1 MSNFNKVILYLQK
14 IKSRNLGQNQ
24 GNLEHC
30 LVKYYRF
37 SNNKAE
43 ILIADVVKANTIKS
57 VIFNG
62 KTSYRVVRTDNV
74 SDATVLFLDTQ
85 EKTPEDVTTED
96 AIILHETDAITK
108 TRGTATNTISNEQE
122 VDDVSAPIERKFNDL
137 SDKVEKWLQNIED
150 QIIDMQLSNLSE
162 NNVSGKVVT

>member
-14 IKSRNLGQNQ
+14 TKSRNLGQNQ
-24 GNLEHC
+24 GNLEHY
-30 LVKYYRF
+30 LVKDYRF
-37 SNNKAE
+37 SNNEAE

-62 KTSYRVVRTDNV
+62 KTSYRIVRTDNV

-108 TRGTATNTISNEQE
+108 TRGTDTISNEQE

-150 QIIDMQLSNLSE
+150 QIIDMQLSYLSG

>member
-14 IKSRNLGQNQ
+14 TKSRNLGQNQ
-24 GNLEHC
+24 GNLEHY
-30 LVKYYRF
+30 LVKDYRF
-37 SNNKAE
+37 SNNEAE

-57 VIFNG
+57 VISNG
-62 KTSYRVVRTDNV
+62 KTSYRIVRTDNV

-108 TRGTATNTISNEQE
+108 TRGTDTISNEQE

-150 QIIDMQLSNLSE
+150 QIIDMQLSNLSG

>member
-14 IKSRNLGQNQ
+14 TKSRNLGQNQ
-24 GNLEHC
+24 GNLEHY
-30 LVKYYRF
+30 LVKDYRF
-37 SNNKAE
+37 SNNEAE

-62 KTSYRVVRTDNV
+62 KTSYRIVRTDNV

-108 TRGTATNTISNEQE
+108 TRGTDTISNEQE

-137 SDKVEKWLQNIED
+137 SDKLEKWLQNIED
-150 QIIDMQLSNLSE
+150 QIIDMQLSNLSG

>member
-14 IKSRNLGQNQ
+14 TKSRNLGQNQ
-24 GNLEHC
+24 GNLEHY
-30 LVKYYRF
+30 LVKDYRF
-37 SNNKAE
+37 SNNEAE

-62 KTSYRVVRTDNV
+62 KTSYRIVRTDNV

-108 TRGTATNTISNEQE
+108 TRGTDTISNEQE

-150 QIIDMQLSNLSE
+150 QIIDMQLSNLSG